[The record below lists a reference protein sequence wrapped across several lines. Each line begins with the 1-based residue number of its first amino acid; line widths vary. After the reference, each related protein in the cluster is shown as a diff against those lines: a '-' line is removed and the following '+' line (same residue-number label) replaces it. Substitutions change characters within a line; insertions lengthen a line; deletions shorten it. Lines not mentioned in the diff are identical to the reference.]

1 MLNFNYLS
9 ALTVQID
16 NRTYIVY
23 NFVYSITNEEFAL
36 YKYLLI
42 IIIIIIII
50 IIVIIIIIEL
60 RQIVLANQC
69 WLVLIG
75 LTKLSESQR

>member
-16 NRTYIVY
+16 NSTYIVY

-36 YKYLLI
+36 YKYLL
-42 IIIIIIII
+42 IIIIIII